1 VFAPAGGRAF
11 ALRRDGAEAVTLV
24 SADDKT
30 LLEQVLASPARG
42 AASGEGGDAPG
53 TALDFAVGEAR
64 VRTEPGAWNAQ
75 AQPAEGGTMST
86 ATPGGPSG
94 TNLGMA
100 PNTAGLLCYAPCC
113 IGLVFSI
120 VAAIVEKQ
128 SRFVRFHAFQSL
140 LLHAVAIVI
149 GIGIQIVQVALGFSG
164 FGIVGI
170 LFSLVALVVG
180 VGLLALTIY
189 MMLKAN
195 AGEEIELPVIGPMA
209 RQWV

>member
-1 VFAPAGGRAF
+1 MA
-11 ALRRDGAEAVTLV
+11 T
-24 SADDKT
+24 S
-30 LLEQVLASPARG
+30 
-42 AASGEGGDAPG
+42 
-53 TALDFAVGEAR
+53 
-64 VRTEPGAWNAQ
+64 
-75 AQPAEGGTMST
+75 
-86 ATPGGPSG
+86 TPGGSSG

-140 LLHAVAIVI
+140 LLNGAGDRGAHRPVDRRTPCSAGSSVW
-149 GIGIQIVQVALGFSG
+149 L
-164 FGIVGI
+164 VGPCCG
-170 LFSLVALVVG
+170 SLQML
-180 VGLLALTIY
+180 VGLGVLAVSVF

-209 RQWV
+209 QAVGVVPSHFAR